1 MMRFVLIHKPFPTM
15 IVCVCHAISD
25 KEIVKQARMG
35 CGSFDALQDRTRVA
49 TCCGCCETCARE
61 VFDEARQAGATLTP
75 SHRIAIAAA

>member
-1 MMRFVLIHKPFPTM
+1 MSPNPVM

-25 KEIVKQARMG
+25 KEIVKQANMG

-61 VFDEARQAGATLTP
+61 VFDEARQAGSKLIPIARMSVATV
-75 SHRIAIAAA
+75 